1 MSIKQL
7 TLKRFLNIGNDDDSD
22 EVSAYTPSPEK
33 SKNTIPPQWTRVKN
47 VDQVVDRRITVFDV
61 EKDMASDKSLQ
72 AIRKGAVRDETVM
85 LFDPSE
91 YQGMGDKLTMAEFA
105 VDHEQLLEYAK
116 VASEIRARFK
126 EKARAVTDALG
137 PDDDDEDDELEEI
150 KTDRQRA
157 YTRHRVEQAKSEPLT
172 GPATN
177 SGKPKRKRRR
187 LPQLASETRF

>member
-1 MSIKQL
+1 MI
-7 TLKRFLNIGNDDDSD
+7 
-22 EVSAYTPSPEK
+22 
-33 SKNTIPPQWTRVKN
+33 
-47 VDQVVDRRITVFDV
+47 FDL

-72 AIRKGAVRDETVM
+72 AIRKGAVREETVM

-137 PDDDDEDDELEEI
+137 HDDDDEDDELEET
-150 KTDRQRA
+150 KTDLHRA
-157 YTRHRVEQAKSEPLT
+157 YTRHRRGQTRSEPPT

-177 SGKPKRKRRR
+177 SGKPKRKRQK
-187 LPQLASETRF
+187 LSQLTTETRF